1 MFRLTQAFMGDRRVK
16 DTGVCPALEIIN
28 KGWALSELRDEIYI
42 QLCRQTTRNPNELV
56 VGCGVVRCSGVW
68 CGVVGCGVYGFVVG
82 CGVVF
87 RCVV

>member
-56 VGCGVVRCSGVW
+56 VGCGVVGCSAVW
-68 CGVVGCGVYGFVVG
+68 W
-82 CGVVF
+82 GVVF
-87 RCVV
+87 TVLLWDVVWCCVVWCDSM